1 LKGVDLMTL
10 EEIKDYVRQNV
21 VLKGRLEEI
30 TALQS
35 EVKAAL
41 KEGIEELGEADDRGH
56 IVVEVNDE
64 DSGIKRVMQQRRV
77 SKSLD
82 ITVAEDILTERG
94 IHDSCVIMVP
104 VLDEDAI
111 MAAYYDGKIT
121 EDDIDRMFPS
131 KVTWALVMSK
141 S

>member
-1 LKGVDLMTL
+1 MNL
-10 EEIKDYVRQNV
+10 EEITDYVRQNA
-21 VLKGRLEEI
+21 VLKDRMEELTSI
-30 TALQS
+30 QS
-35 EVKAAL
+35 EVKKIL

-64 DSGIKRVMQQRRV
+64 VSGIKRVMQQRRV
-77 SKSLD
+77 TKALD
-82 ITVAEDILTERG
+82 IDAAEDILKERG
-94 IHDSCVIMVP
+94 IHEACVTLVP

-121 EDDIDRMFPS
+121 EEDIDKMFPS
-131 KVTWALVMSK
+131 KITWALVMSK

>member
-1 LKGVDLMTL
+1 MTL

>member
-1 LKGVDLMTL
+1 MTL

-56 IVVEVNDE
+56 IVVDVNDE

>member
-1 LKGVDLMTL
+1 MNI

-21 VLKGRLEEI
+21 VLKERLEEI
-30 TALQS
+30 TSLQS
-35 EVKAAL
+35 EVKKVL
-41 KEGIEELGEADDRGH
+41 KEGIEELGEVDDRGH
-56 IVVEVNDE
+56 IVVEINDE
-64 DSGIKRVMQQRRV
+64 TTGIKRVLQQRRV

-82 ITVAEDILTERG
+82 IDAAEAILTERG
-94 IHDSCVIMVP
+94 IHDTCITMVP

-121 EDDIDRMFPS
+121 EEDIDKMFPS
-131 KVTWALVMSK
+131 KITWALVMSK